1 MNCVDVNNR
10 PDIQR
15 WEKWTAV
22 SLSLMMT
29 EKSFQVRKVIFFC
42 LVFRAASTVCWSFR
56 ANEALM
62 RSLGASV
69 PVCLISHH
77 VLNSTITKKESVEW
91 VE

>member
-1 MNCVDVNNR
+1 MDGCESVTNDDR
-10 PDIQR
+10 EEFSG
-15 WEKWTAV
+15 EKGY
-22 SLSLMMT
+22 
-29 EKSFQVRKVIFFC
+29 FFC

-77 VLNSTITKKESVEW
+77 VLNSTITKKRECRVGGMNERD
-91 VE
+91 